1 MVRKYSSKQ
10 EEKEMTTKYI
20 KPETLVVTIHLS
32 NLLML
37 SSGGSE
43 SGEQNL
49 GVGFNQEIPATD
61 PDPGEFEEG
70 EFARNNRGNVWDNIW

>member
-1 MVRKYSSKQ
+1 
-10 EEKEMTTKYI
+10 
-20 KPETLVVTIHLS
+20 
-32 NLLML
+32 ML

-70 EFARNNRGNVWDNIW
+70 EFARNNRGNIWDNIW